1 MESFQIRVLAA
12 LITAITLIPPLA
24 AGHAGSRLNRLRSS
38 PRPRH
43 RLPADYA
50 QWSHVAACESGG
62 WRVLGGAYPDSLG
75 ISRANFVEFGGKPLA
90 PGPVSRA
97 GRIMQ
102 IQAANRLIA
111 HYGAAIPDQYGCG
124 PW

>member
-1 MESFQIRVLAA
+1 MHFFQIRGFAA
-12 LITAITLIPPLA
+12 LVTAITLLPLLT
-24 AGHAGSRLNRLRSS
+24 AGHAGPRRNRSRTTQHPRSK
-38 PRPRH
+38 
-43 RLPADYA
+43 LPADYPA
-50 QWSHVAACESGG
+50 WSHVAACESGG

-75 ISRANFVEFGGKPLA
+75 ISRANFLEFGGRPLA

-97 GRIMQ
+97 SRIMQ